1 MNKISS
7 LLMNK
12 TNDYSHKLLD
22 NEKSE
27 LIELLMKQYPLA
39 VFEKGFMVPM
49 ENLKKCLEVLNIKTT
64 DRVSSESNEFFRT

>member
-1 MNKISS
+1 
-7 LLMNK
+7 MNK

-64 DRVSSESNEFFRT
+64 D

>member
-1 MNKISS
+1 
-7 LLMNK
+7 MNK

-27 LIELLMKQYPLA
+27 LIELLRKQYPLA
-39 VFEKGFMVPM
+39 VFEKGFMVQM

-64 DRVSSESNEFFRT
+64 D